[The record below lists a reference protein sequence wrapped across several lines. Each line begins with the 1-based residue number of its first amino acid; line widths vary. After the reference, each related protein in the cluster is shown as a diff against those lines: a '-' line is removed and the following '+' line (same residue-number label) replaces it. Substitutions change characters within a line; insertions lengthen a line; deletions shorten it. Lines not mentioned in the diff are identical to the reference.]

1 MRKMH
6 NIVRQLIETG
16 ISSMECVR
24 SKRNFTNSFTKPL
37 ARRLVSKT
45 SRGMT
50 DTQIMKL

>member
-1 MRKMH
+1 VY

-24 SKRNFTNSFTKPL
+24 SKRNFTNSLTKPL

-45 SRGMT
+45 LKGIRL
-50 DTQIMKL
+50 IPKL